1 MLNTIVRIICSIWH
15 WFELVVFSLVLFIL
29 SWLPRI
35 LTGNYYHKLS
45 CIWCK
50 YLVRA
55 LGVELRLHQ
64 KNIRP
69 LPEQYILIA
78 NHPSALED
86 FGIPALFD
94 VYPLAKLGVRYWFI
108 IGRISYA
115 ANTIY
120 VKRDNSESRHAALT
134 SLMDAVKKGRNI
146 ALFPEGGCKG
156 RRIQERFHTG
166 AFEIS
171 IQTGIPILPL
181 FLHYE
186 AQDRFE
192 WRDPYTLIGMLWRIM
207 TSQNHR
213 ANYYVYDAISPEG
226 FSDKKAF
233 AEHVHAKYLE
243 WQKRY
248 LD

>member
-1 MLNTIVRIICSIWH
+1 MLNNITRIIWLTWCWL
-15 WFELVVFSLVLFIL
+15 ELAVFSLVLFLL
-29 SWLPRI
+29 SWLPRT
-35 LTGNYYHKLS
+35 LTGTYYHRLS

-50 YLVRA
+50 YFVRA
-55 LGVELRLHQ
+55 LGVDLRLHQ
-64 KNIRP
+64 KNISP
-69 LPEQYILIA
+69 LPDQYILIA

-94 VYPLAKLGVRYWFI
+94 VYPLAKLGVRYWYI

-120 VKRDNSESRHAALT
+120 VKRDDSESRHAALE
-134 SLMDAVKKGRNI
+134 SLIAAVQQGRNI
-146 ALFPEGGCKG
+146 ALFPEGGCNG

-166 AFEIS
+166 AFDIS
-171 IQTGIPILPL
+171 MQTGLPILPL

-186 AQDRFE
+186 AQDTFE
-192 WRDPYTLIGMLWRIM
+192 WRKPYTLINMLWRIM
-207 TSQNHR
+207 TCQNRR
-213 ANYYVYDAISPEG
+213 ANYYVYDAISPAD
-226 FSDKKAF
+226 FSDKNEF
-233 AEHVHAKYLE
+233 AQHVRSKYLE